1 MKLTRIKSHPAF
13 RLEGRSKHFQSFWE
27 LELTPGEETA
37 NHQHYESEEIIYL
50 VSGEGRIQVAQSEHR
65 VASGEVLLVPPRT
78 NHIIANRSDRLLR
91 AITVES
97 RFDLGAEAEVPE
109 LPELSDLAEAQ
120 ATIQATEAAKRVSRT
135 IDGLLEGLPS
145 DVDEAVA
152 IQTIVELFDIGGQL
166 SEQIENGVGLDNVE
180 GVRALTEIERKI
192 MLAVVRIAERYQTRG
207 RGWLFG

>member
-1 MKLTRIKSHPAF
+1 MRLTRIKSHPAF
-13 RLEGRSKHFQSFWE
+13 RLEGCSKHFQSCWE
-27 LELTPGEETA
+27 LELTPGEETSR
-37 NHQHYESEEIIYL
+37 HQHYESEEIIYL
-50 VSGEGRIQVAQSEHR
+50 MSGEGRIQVAQSEHR
-65 VASGEVLLVPPRT
+65 VATGEVVLVPPRT
-78 NHIIANRSDRLLR
+78 DHVIANRSDSLLR

-97 RFDLGAEAEVPE
+97 RFDLGEKSEGVEIANIA
-109 LPELSDLAEAQ
+109 DAQ
-120 ATIQATEAAKRVSRT
+120 ATIQATEAARRVSRT
-135 IDGLLEGLPS
+135 IDGLLEDLPN

-192 MLAVVRIAERYQTRG
+192 MLAVVRIAAQYQTRG